1 MLTELYIEALLADE
15 GLADMVWDLWSAGL
29 IPEDLAAL
37 AWCILAIAE
46 PNKNKREGFSMALIQ
61 CPDCDK
67 QVSTSAQSCPGC
79 GAPIASARESQ
90 AAGAQLTTTQL
101 TSKKLKMHT
110 AISVLAVIIGAV
122 WMMVQVEAM
131 KQGGE
136 ASATPTLLLV
146 FGFIWF
152 IVTRIRIWWHHK

>member
-1 MLTELYIEALLADE
+1 
-15 GLADMVWDLWSAGL
+15 
-29 IPEDLAAL
+29 
-37 AWCILAIAE
+37 
-46 PNKNKREGFSMALIQ
+46 MALIN
-61 CPDCDK
+61 CPECSKEISD
-67 QVSTSAQSCPGC
+67 SAPSCPSC
-79 GAPIASARESQ
+79 GVPIASAKETQ

-101 TSKKLKMHT
+101 TSKKLKMHS

-131 KQGGE
+131 EQGGE

-146 FGFIWF
+146 LGFFWF